1 MQHLALCS
9 IHSPSK
15 RFQNTWK
22 ARSRGHRQGE
32 DCLPASE
39 EMIEEHARLTGGV
52 RWHVDGLQATL
63 TETFDAN
70 DMDYRDLCQSSNH
83 QGTEDS

>member
-1 MQHLALCS
+1 
-9 IHSPSK
+9 
-15 RFQNTWK
+15 
-22 ARSRGHRQGE
+22 
-32 DCLPASE
+32 
-39 EMIEEHARLTGGV
+39 MIEEHARLTGGV